1 MGTKSTTKQM
11 QIFIKTQSG
20 KTVTLEMEGPNDT
33 IGNLKA
39 KLRELDEV
47 TNGEARLAMTGKE
60 LEDTKTLGDYGIQ
73 KHSTLEIH
81 ERLEGGFGGWIG
93 SALNDA
99 AIKAL

>member
-1 MGTKSTTKQM
+1 MGTTKQM
-11 QIFIKTQSG
+11 EIFIKTQSG

-39 KLRELDEV
+39 KLRELDDV
-47 TNGEARLAMTGKE
+47 TNGETRLAMAGKE

-81 ERLEGGFGGWIG
+81 ERLEGGVVAGGWGI
-93 SALNDA
+93 ALVVTV
-99 AIKAL
+99 ITMWSM